1 MKPHSASLKPTEN
14 LDSSSTKFFE
24 ALPQTG
30 TAKGEVIFAEF
41 SAPPRPLA
49 IPGAI
54 DIDDLVAEL
63 EGQSTENA
71 EAISLG
77 RKWVAE
83 NFYADHS
90 SVAQLRLQR
99 GWSQAELA
107 RRADTSQPYIARIEL
122 GKVDPQISTVKKLAK
137 ALDVSVAILVEAISP
152 ETSQ

>member
-1 MKPHSASLKPTEN
+1 M
-14 LDSSSTKFFE
+14 
-24 ALPQTG
+24 
-30 TAKGEVIFAEF
+30 FAEF

-83 NFYADHS
+83 NFYADHTS
-90 SVAQLRLQR
+90 IAQLRLQR